1 MMAYRGNSGL
11 APRILNLSTRWM
23 CVVSFMS
30 RPLYPLRKILRYQ
43 LNMRLLG
50 FQNKSGNFG
59 EEEDIL
65 PLPGIETNVMQLCI
79 F

>member
-1 MMAYRGNSGL
+1 MDVCGELHVPAAL
-11 APRILNLSTRWM
+11 PSTKEPP
-23 CVVSFMS
+23 V
-30 RPLYPLRKILRYQ
+30 PI
-43 LNMRLLG
+43 NMRLLG
-50 FQNKSGNFG
+50 FQNKSRKFG